1 MSRAEKFIRNHG
13 KLLQILN
20 RLKSE
25 GKRLVLT
32 NGCFDLLHVG
42 HIRCLRGAKALGDV
56 LIVAVNSD
64 ESMKKLKRTGRPIM
78 PEEERIEILEAL
90 ECIDYIT
97 LFSEERL
104 DRLLLILKP
113 HIHAKGTDY
122 TEETVPE
129 RETVLSY
136 GGKIAIVGDAKSH
149 STTELMSDIAKIQKN
164 EKQAHRKSRARS
176 QKSE

>member
-1 MSRAEKFIRNHG
+1 MTTKGRKFIADQG
-13 KLLQILN
+13 KLVQIVN
-20 RLKSE
+20 RLKSQ
-25 GKRLVLT
+25 GKRIILT

-42 HIRCLRGAKALGDV
+42 HIRCLRGAKGQGDV

-64 ESMKKLKRTGRPIM
+64 ESMKKMKRVGRPIM

-97 LFSEERL
+97 LFSEDRV
-104 DRLLLILKP
+104 DRLLLMLKP
-113 HIHAKGTDY
+113 HVHAKGTDY

-136 GGKIAIVGDAKSH
+136 GGRIAIVGDDKSH
-149 STTELMSDIAKIQKN
+149 STTDLIRAIARV
-164 EKQAHRKSRARS
+164 ERESS
-176 QKSE
+176 S

>member
-1 MSRAEKFIRNHG
+1 VTGRGGKFIRDQG
-13 KLLQILN
+13 ELVQIVN
-20 RLKSE
+20 RLKSQ
-25 GKRLVLT
+25 GKRVVLT

-42 HIRCLRGAKALGDV
+42 HIRCLRGAKGQGDV

-64 ESMKKLKRTGRPIM
+64 ESMKRMKRVGRPIM

-90 ECIDYIT
+90 EYVDYIT
-97 LFSEERL
+97 LFSETKV
-104 DRLLLILKP
+104 DRLLLLLKP
-113 HIHAKGTDY
+113 HVHAKGTDY

-149 STTELMSDIAKIQKN
+149 STTDLIHAIA
-164 EKQAHRKSRARS
+164 RAEREDS
-176 QKSE
+176 Y